1 MSPDQLR
8 KKAAFFRRLAL
19 TARDPIIVKALF
31 DLAAEFEREAAGRDR
46 SGEPGPEEGEGRRL
60 ARDFEQLVPPV
71 WRRAG

>member
-46 SGEPGPEEGEGRRL
+46 GDEPEEGEGRRL
-60 ARDFEQLVPPV
+60 VRDFEQLVPPAS
-71 WRRAG
+71 RRAS

>member
-19 TARDPIIVKALF
+19 TARDPIIVAALF
-31 DLAAEFEREAAGRDR
+31 DLAAEFEREAAGRE
-46 SGEPGPEEGEGRRL
+46 SGDEPGPGGEGRRL

-71 WRRAG
+71 CRCAG